1 MDHSQHETTTTM
13 DDMTSMG
20 NMGMTMSMGTFHW
33 SSTGD
38 ALWFSSWVPTSE
50 PAYIGACIGLFLFAI
65 VSRGLLALEI
75 YFVAWRAR
83 RFESLHQLTSNSISQ
98 TQLKGGS
105 PSSSVVSHSLANEY
119 PAESKL
125 PMVPPFSWITDP
137 IRSFLTTLSSFIS
150 YLLMLVVMTGNG
162 GFFIVIIVG
171 IFVGE
176 VAFGRFR
183 SIGGI
188 KGGGEHDH

>member
-1 MDHSQHETTTTM
+1 MDHSSHGTSGSTGGM
-13 DDMTSMG
+13 D
-20 NMGMTMSMGTFHW
+20 MSMGTFHW

-38 ALWFSSWVPTSE
+38 ALWFDSWMPKSE

-65 VSRGLLALEI
+65 VSRGLLGLEI
-75 YFVAWRAR
+75 YFVALRGQ
-83 RFESLHQLTSNSISQ
+83 RFESLHQDGTTSIYQSKSA
-98 TQLKGGS
+98 TD
-105 PSSSVVSHSLANEY
+105 Y
-119 PAESKL
+119 PAELEL
-125 PMVPPFSWITDP
+125 PLVPPFSWITDI

-171 IFVGE
+171 IFIGE
-176 VAFGRFR
+176 IAFGRFR
-183 SIGGI
+183 SVGGI

>member
-1 MDHSQHETTTTM
+1 MDHSHHGTSTM
-13 DDMTSMG
+13 DDMSSMG
-20 NMGMTMSMGTFHW
+20 DMDMTMTMGTFHW
-33 SSTGD
+33 SSSGD
-38 ALWFSSWVPTSE
+38 ALWFDSWMPKSE
-50 PAYIGACIGLFLFAI
+50 PAYIGACIGLFVFAI
-65 VSRGLLALEI
+65 VSRGFLALEI

-83 RFESLHQLTSNSISQ
+83 RFEALHQQPTIASISQ
-98 TQLKGGS
+98 TQLKRPS
-105 PSSSVVSHSLANEY
+105 PSSSISQSLANEY
-119 PAESKL
+119 PAEMQL
-125 PMVPPFSWITDP
+125 PLVPPFSWITDP
-137 IRSFLTTLSSFIS
+137 VRSFLTTFSSFVS

>member
-1 MDHSQHETTTTM
+1 MK
-13 DDMTSMG
+13 
-20 NMGMTMSMGTFHW
+20 
-33 SSTGD
+33 
-38 ALWFSSWVPTSE
+38 
-50 PAYIGACIGLFLFAI
+50 
-65 VSRGLLALEI
+65 
-75 YFVAWRAR
+75 
-83 RFESLHQLTSNSISQ
+83 
-98 TQLKGGS
+98 TQS
-105 PSSSVVSHSLANEY
+105 PSSSISQSLANEY
-119 PAESKL
+119 PAEMQL
-125 PMVPPFSWITDP
+125 PLVPPFSWITDP
-137 IRSFLTTLSSFIS
+137 VRSFLTTFSSFVS